1 MPSETL
7 PLQNLI
13 SVIFTCLLLAC
24 AQAVTQD
31 SVSPFLDAAQ
41 HWEQAEVLPG
51 FVTTVEQVSV
61 AEPGGGK
68 RSVWVPTQAPLA
80 FAWSDQ
86 PVAVHIPFKLEAPGW
101 VRVIVFLQCEG
112 LKKDHHMEAFNVL
125 KPNTAV
131 KLNSLSLS
139 PLGLMPLDD
148 RPVVDLETGPEGIFI
163 GTNET
168 SRFNPA
174 RPYPYERPL
183 RVEGDFPR
191 LTRTKGVQRVYPV
204 HPKVG
209 AFQVTDDRGVWE
221 QPLSLMF
228 SPAMPR
234 GWYSLWVIV
243 KPYDVWSV
251 SGFQTNEQDL
261 KELVEKKRRT
271 ENRQPAGQIPNSDG
285 PRPVPDMPDKLEGK
299 IIATM
304 FEVQGTDG
312 VYYKPVQA
320 AMGYEITGSQPGL
333 TAFRRMKNV
342 EVPLSYH
349 RNGWV
354 LEELRARLDYRK
366 DILIGPAPKVVSSNR
381 ARTPEETVGQ
391 TAFEHKEETSGATPT
406 RGSVVLSENQA
417 TFDFLTQGPL
427 LTGPLYTARKDQFR
441 IQRQYTIDFP
451 QRIMDQSV
459 ADIAISGQSSY
470 SRTDGQT
477 EGWNP
482 RWTLDGTSSLELTQ
496 KGLFHPDLDAE
507 QRARSLERLPASS
520 LELNPMLSRPMS
532 EETYIQRH
540 RTDPQCVLD
549 AWLVQQVPDSG
560 KAGPRQAVER
570 MRIGTDV
577 GKDFYAPPERRTLG
591 MGANGDGYVVAV
603 YRRLSDTIAN
613 NQGTWIP
620 GAATASSSESEA
632 YDGFYEWCKDDFFKD
647 SNSLMVQRDALKGWS
662 AFVGLDTADMLRHHD
677 ILVGA
682 LRTAQES
689 RHLSYSTARDWV
701 LNYGQ
706 QVNLTEEAVARLK
719 FDIRELGTKIADE
732 RDKVAREV
740 DAYLAEVDKALALI
754 TAQETRTREARQ
766 TRPELKRWRDYW
778 EHDKAV
784 VPALAFLTAGD
795 LDRWEVHR
803 HALSADMLTAETRFV
818 LAEACIDHGRP
829 VAGYLELRRLLRI
842 DPDGPQADRTKALC
856 ATLEKQFLGQI
867 SGKIAGELQEART
880 QFAEYMAS
888 RGYDETPSD
897 SLLDRSFENFWQS
910 VTTGPAASLR
920 ALLGGVE
927 ADANLS
933 LGKQESGTL
942 IYIGLQTI
950 KAMLAKGIPLNDIE
964 GALGS
969 RTWQTV
975 LPMRK
980 ASGQWYDQ
988 SDYAGLGAA
997 VRMAMRLPEIQA
1009 LLQEDLT
1016 SYEAELGEES
1026 LDVSTGVDTYLEAS
1040 NAHMEMAFDALSVK
1054 NTAMIMLPFSVGTI
1068 GGKLAPGG
1076 YWGFTSAGALAP
1088 ATALGIEIRT
1098 GQEVMATWLGWER
1111 IIAMVNASRMG
1122 PRLNALLQKSYN
1134 FRNTGGTLWKAS
1146 WTGARVT
1153 AEFFILYE
1161 MVNLAENAGGPK
1173 VAAAVDAILSTFAY
1187 DPELCWNLL
1196 QRAKVPPQKV
1206 SSLVWRFTEESDRMF
1221 LRVEGTAAMVRE
1233 IEKDLVYNPALR
1245 PLTTAGDIE
1254 GKIQRLLSQ
1263 EPLFNRFIPGRDM
1276 LVNDEFVLY
1285 KAIKAMH
1292 SGHPTEARKA
1302 AHVAAELLTRAKEQA
1317 GEVQGRAERLK
1328 TYYAQLKAMG
1338 EQSPPIAGSLDAIRI
1353 VDLGMRPASRS
1364 SLKNSALELYEQA
1377 DWLRFQGDFYGAL
1390 QCYQASVLRWEALA
1404 EGLPMPKE
1412 IAQGLSDK
1420 LLFTRKLLDAQHLTT
1435 GPDLAAMAAKNRAIT
1450 RAEAQ
1455 ALADGIASGR
1465 IPMEKIKIDSL
1476 NEVYRCTDGAQD
1488 FAVKYVVKRPGQ
1500 SDYDFIKGIEAEMS
1514 VSSLQDLFGITG
1526 QRASIRKVAS
1536 TPAGTTGDVFE
1547 ITTRWLD
1554 GPMLADLDSAQI
1566 LVLKDQIA
1574 NHKIFSL
1581 LLGDYD
1587 RHIKNYKVIDG
1598 QLVYLDAGVGNL
1610 RGPTDAL
1617 VDARTLRA
1625 QESQYLEGYY
1635 DLHWFGGREF
1645 GGPIDHWWTRAKEFC
1660 DQIKSGRIPTNTEEF
1675 AKNAW
1680 LIKQKHLEEC
1690 LTYQDCLPAIDRAE
1704 KIFAEPSRAD
1714 ELLRRLNDI
1723 MLKVHGDPTI
1733 ARRAATQA
1741 FDTMKARAELLREKL
1756 KRLNTRNNV
1765 PLPDMANHLSRLTP
1779 TVRLLRLHR
1788 RNETLAA

>member
-1 MPSETL
+1 MPSEIL
-7 PLQNLI
+7 HFQKSI
-13 SVIFTCLLLAC
+13 SSVVFTCLLLAC
-24 AQAVTQD
+24 TQAATQD
-31 SVSPFLDAAQ
+31 PVSPFLEAAE

-51 FVTTVEQVSV
+51 FITTLEQVSIPQPNGQG
-61 AEPGGGK
+61 EF
-68 RSVWVPTQAPLA
+68 RWMPTQAPLA

-86 PVAVHIPFKLEAPGW
+86 SIAIHIPFKLEAPGW
-101 VRVIVFLQCEG
+101 VRVIVCLQFEG
-112 LKKDHHMEAFNVL
+112 LQKEDHMETFNIL

-131 KLNSLSLS
+131 TFNRISLDAV
-139 PLGLMPLDD
+139 GLMPLNGK
-148 RPVVDLETGPEGIFI
+148 PVADLETDQEGIFLGI
-163 GTNET
+163 ENS
-168 SRFNPA
+168 SRFDPA
-174 RPYPYERPL
+174 RPYPYQRM
-183 RVEGDFPR
+183 VNAGGDFPR
-191 LTRTKGVQRVYPV
+191 LAPIKSTMVQMVYPV
-204 HPKVG
+204 HSEVG

-221 QPLSLMF
+221 QPLSLVF

-234 GWYSLWVIV
+234 GWYSLWGVIT
-243 KPYDVWSV
+243 PQNVWSS
-251 SGFQTNEQDL
+251 SGFLINEQTL
-261 KELVEKKRRT
+261 KERIEQQRRR
-271 ENRQPAGQIPNSDG
+271 ENRQPAGPIPNSDG

-299 IIATM
+299 IIAKL
-304 FEVQGTDG
+304 FEVQGTAG
-312 VYYKPVQA
+312 VFAKSVHA
-320 AMGYEITGSQPGL
+320 AMGYEITGSQPDL
-333 TAFRRMKNV
+333 TAFRRLKNV

-354 LEELRARLDYRK
+354 LEELRAKLDYRK

-381 ARTPEETVGQ
+381 ARTPDETVGR
-391 TAFEHKEETSGATPT
+391 TAFEHTETTSQASPT

-417 TFDFLTQGPL
+417 TFDFLTQGPVFR
-427 LTGPLYTARKDQFR
+427 ARNAQYR
-441 IQRQYTIDFP
+441 IQRQYTITFP

-507 QRARSLERLPASS
+507 QRARSLERLTASS

-532 EETYIQRH
+532 QETYIQRH

-570 MRIGTDV
+570 LRIGTDV

-632 YDGFYEWCKDDFFKD
+632 YDGFYEWCKNDFFKD

-682 LRTAQES
+682 LRTAEES

-706 QVNLTEEAVARLK
+706 QVNLTEEAVARLR
-719 FDIRELGTKIADE
+719 FDIRDLDTKIADE

-740 DAYLAEVDKALALI
+740 DAYLAEVDRALALI

-818 LAEACIDHGRP
+818 LAEAYIDHGRS

-842 DPDGPQADRTKALC
+842 DPDGPQADRAKALC
-856 ATLEKQFLGQI
+856 AILEKKFLGQI
-867 SGKIAGELQEART
+867 SGKIAGELQKART

-888 RGYDETPSD
+888 RGYGETPSD
-897 SLLDRSFENFWQS
+897 SMWERSFENFWQT

-927 ADANLS
+927 ADAHLS

-942 IYIGLQTI
+942 IYIGLQAI
-950 KAMLAKGIPLNDIE
+950 KAMLSRGIPLNDIE

-969 RTWQTV
+969 RTWQAV

-988 SDYAGLGAA
+988 ADYAGLGAA
-997 VRMAMRLPEIQA
+997 VHMAMRLPEIQA

-1016 SYEAELGEES
+1016 SYKAELGEES
-1026 LDVSTGVDTYLEAS
+1026 LDVSTGLDTYLEAS
-1040 NAHMEMAFDALSVK
+1040 NARMEIVFDALSVK
-1054 NTAMIMLPFSVGTI
+1054 NTTMILLPFSVGTI

-1076 YWGFTSAGALAP
+1076 YWGFTSAEALAP

-1111 IIAMVNASRMG
+1111 VIAMVNASRMG

-1146 WTGARVT
+1146 WTGARIT

-1196 QRAKVPPQKV
+1196 QRANVPPQKV
-1206 SSLVWRFTEESDRMF
+1206 SSLVRRFTEESDRMF

-1245 PLTTAGDIE
+1245 PITTAGDIE

-1276 LVNDEFVLY
+1276 LVNDEFALY

-1302 AHVAAELLTRAKEQA
+1302 AHVAAELLTQAKEQA
-1317 GEVQGRAERLK
+1317 GEVRGRAERLK
-1328 TYYAQLKAMG
+1328 TYYTQLKAMG
-1338 EQSPPIAGSLDAIRI
+1338 EQSPPIAGSLEAIRI
-1353 VDLGMRPASRS
+1353 VDLGLRPASRS
-1364 SLKNSALELYEQA
+1364 GLKNSALELYEQG
-1377 DWLRFQGDFYGAL
+1377 DWLRFQGDFDGAL
-1390 QCYQASVLRWEALA
+1390 KCYEASILRWDALT
-1404 EGLPMPKE
+1404 EGLPIPKE

-1420 LLFTRKLLDAQHLTT
+1420 ILFTKKILDAQNFTSA
-1435 GPDLAAMAAKNRAIT
+1435 PDLAAIAAKNRAIT

-1465 IPMEKIKIDSL
+1465 VPMEKIKIDSL
-1476 NEVYRCTDGAQD
+1476 NEVYRCTDGAQE
-1488 FAVKYVVKRPGQ
+1488 FAVKYVVKRSGQ

-1514 VSSLQDLFGITG
+1514 VSSLQGLFGITG
-1526 QRASIRKVAS
+1526 QKPSIRKVTR

-1566 LVLKDQIA
+1566 LVLKEQIA
-1574 NHKIFSL
+1574 DHKIFSL

-1635 DLHWFGGREF
+1635 DRHWFGGREF

-1675 AKNAW
+1675 TKNAW
-1680 LIKQKHLEEC
+1680 LIKQKYLEEC
-1690 LTYQDCLPAIDRAE
+1690 LTYQDCMSAIDRAE
-1704 KIFAEPSRAD
+1704 KIFAEPSTAD

-1723 MLKVHGDPTI
+1723 MLKVHGDPAI

-1741 FDTMKARAELLREKL
+1741 FDTMKTRAGLLRDKL

-1765 PLPDMANHLSRLTP
+1765 PLPDMANHLSRLTAP
-1779 TVRLLRLHR
+1779 VWALPLHH
-1788 RNETLAA
+1788 RNKTLAA